1 MGDVLLR
8 ILSYGGLLCFLCLYH
23 PAVHAAGEVTE
34 IQLDNVP
41 KGTVALGFGRRFGD
55 TPYKGVSNVSSQDN
69 ENSSDL
75 VPLYYYE
82 GEYLF
87 AHGTSFGVHLLD
99 SDHFKIDLVS
109 RYRFDRIEDSDDPF
123 FEGVNER
130 RQSLDSGLS
139 VTWKTQWGELST
151 SAVHDSLDRHGGSEV
166 EVTYRYPWRNNKW
179 LVTPFI
185 SYVYQDS
192 TLADYYYGVSA
203 EEARPDRPAY
213 EASSAR
219 SVRLGVGTTYKV
231 NKRFV
236 VFANAAHETL
246 DSTVKD
252 SPLVDEDSL
261 TSAYLGFAYQF
272 GNTLN
277 ENEFTGDKARFGEW
291 SWRINYG
298 YTAEK
303 TFLKLHNG
311 AVEKHDD
318 IDTDLA
324 GLTFGKLLRDG
335 RKVEMWGKFSVNR
348 RLENDLQDDF
358 WEYNTYVMAMGTGYS
373 PWTDRELFRWGFGFG
388 FSYADKIPAVEVF
401 KQKGKSASRF
411 LNYMEAQFDVP
422 LRNFFESKALS
433 NCYAGVTLVHRSG
446 IFASSDILNNVSGG
460 SDVLTGHVECKR

>member
-1 MGDVLLR
+1 MADFLLR
-8 ILSYGGLLCFLCLYH
+8 ILSYSGLLCMLCLYH
-23 PAVHAAGEVTE
+23 PTAHAAGEVTE

-55 TPYKGVSNVSSQDN
+55 TPYIGVSNVSSQDN

-99 SDHFKIDLVS
+99 GDRFKVDLVS

-123 FEGVNER
+123 FEGIDER
-130 RQSLDSGLS
+130 RQSIDSGLS
-139 VTWKTQWGELST
+139 VTWKSQWGELSS

-192 TLADYYYGVSA
+192 TLTDYYYGVSS

-213 EASSAR
+213 EASSAQ
-219 SVRLGVGTTYKV
+219 SVRLGLSTTYNV

-246 DSTVKD
+246 DSTVKE

-272 GNTLN
+272 GNTLD

-318 IDTDLA
+318 IDTNLA

-373 PWTDRELFRWGFGFG
+373 PWTERELFRWGFGFG
-388 FSYADKIPAVEVF
+388 FSYADKIPAVEIF

-422 LRNFFESKALS
+422 LRNFFKSKALS
-433 NCYAGVTLVHRSG
+433 NCYVGVTLVHRSG